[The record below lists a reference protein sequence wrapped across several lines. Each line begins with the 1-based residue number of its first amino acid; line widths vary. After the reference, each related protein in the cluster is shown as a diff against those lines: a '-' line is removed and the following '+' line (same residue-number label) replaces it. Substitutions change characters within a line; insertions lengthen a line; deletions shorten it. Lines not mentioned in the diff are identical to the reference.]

1 MSEEIIYADAAT
13 LARRIRDRE
22 LSPVEVAQAHLDR
35 IEAVNPKLNAL
46 IAFPGGVM
54 ERARE
59 AEAAAMRGEWWGP
72 LHGVPFTVKDCVD
85 TAGVVTTRG
94 SKLFEN
100 HVPDAD
106 ATVVTRLKNAGGIF
120 IAKSNM
126 PEFALWWETDNLVY
140 GRTENP
146 WMIGRTPGGS
156 SGGEAAA
163 VASGMSPLGIGS
175 DVGGSIREPANYCGI
190 VGLKATHG
198 RIPLTGHWPE
208 TLLRFMHVGPIVRSV
223 GDAALSLSLMAGP
236 DGVDHYALPVP
247 LPDLDVI
254 LPSSVET
261 GAKNPAPP
269 VGLRVAWCPEGPFA
283 PVEREVQNT
292 VAAAA
297 TALGELGCSV
307 EEVALEGWENWPG
320 QQISARIFA
329 AEGNVYLDP
338 IIEGRKD
345 MLALSMQRRLNIPGP
360 TYDEYLEAMEQVE
373 RLRAACI
380 KLFGEYDVLLLPTGP
395 VVAHPHDTR
404 RHEIGRAAD
413 VVETAPARHALTCTV
428 PFDLTG
434 SPALSVPFG
443 MSSDGLPVGVQIVG
457 RHYEEAAILRAGAA
471 LESLHRPRR
480 GRPPV

>member
-13 LARRIRDRE
+13 LAGRIRDRS
-22 LSPVEVAQAHLDR
+22 LSPVEVVQAHLDR
-35 IEAVNPKLNAL
+35 IEAVNSTLNAL
-46 IAFPGGVM
+46 IAFPDGVM

-59 AEAAAMRGEWWGP
+59 AEAAAVRGDFWGP

-85 TAGVVTTRG
+85 TQGVVTTRG
-94 SKLFEN
+94 SRLFAE
-100 HVPDAD
+100 HVPEAD
-106 ATVVTRLKNAGGIF
+106 ATVVRRLKEAGGIF

-223 GDAALSLSLMAGP
+223 GDAALALSLMAGP
-236 DGVDHYALPVP
+236 DGLDHYALPVP
-247 LPDLDVI
+247 VPEPGGI
-254 LPSSVET
+254 ASPS
-261 GAKNPAPP
+261 
-269 VGLRVAWCPEGPFA
+269 GLRVAWCPEGPFA
-283 PVEREVQNT
+283 PVDRQVQDT
-292 VAAAA
+292 VASAAA
-297 TALGELGCSV
+297 ALGELGCTV
-307 EEVALEGWENWPG
+307 RPVGLDGWESLPG

-329 AEGNVYLDP
+329 AEGNVYLQP
-338 IIEGRKD
+338 IIEGRED

-360 TYDEYLEAMEQVE
+360 SYEEYLESMEQVE
-373 RLRAACI
+373 QLRASLV
-380 KLFGEYDVLLLPTGP
+380 KLFNEFDVLLLPTGP
-395 VVAHPHDTR
+395 AAAHPHDTR
-404 RHEIGRAAD
+404 RHEIGG
-413 VVETAPARHALTCTV
+413 ETAPARHALTCTV

-443 MSSDGLPVGVQIVG
+443 ASAEGLPIGVQIVG
-457 RHYEEAAILRAGAA
+457 RHFEESTVLRVGAA
-471 LESLHRPRR
+471 LEELHGPRR
-480 GRPPV
+480 GRPAL

>member
-1 MSEEIIYADAAT
+1 MSEDIIYADAAT
-13 LARRIRDRE
+13 LAQRIRDRS
-22 LSPVEVAQAHLDR
+22 LSPVEIAQAHLDR
-35 IEAVNPKLNAL
+35 IESVNSRLNAL
-46 IAFPGGVM
+46 IAFPDGVM

-59 AEAAAMRGEWWGP
+59 AEAAAMRGEFWGP

-94 SKLFEN
+94 SRLFED
-100 HVPDAD
+100 HIPDAD
-106 ATVVTRLKNAGGIF
+106 ATVVTRLKDAGGIF

-208 TLLRFMHVGPIVRSV
+208 ALLRFMHVGPIVRSV
-223 GDAALSLSLMAGP
+223 GDAALALSIMAGP
-236 DGVDHYALPVP
+236 DGADHYALPVP
-247 LPDLDVI
+247 LPDVSELA
-254 LPSSVET
+254 S
-261 GAKNPAPP
+261 PA
-269 VGLRVAWCPEGPFA
+269 GLRVGWCPEGPFA
-283 PVEREVQNT
+283 PVERQVQDT
-292 VAAAA
+292 VASAAA
-297 TALGELGCSV
+297 ALGELGCSV
-307 EEVALEGWENWPG
+307 EQVDLDGWENMSG

-345 MLALSMQRRLNIPGP
+345 MLALSMQRRLKIPGP
-360 TYDEYLEAMEQVE
+360 SYGEYLEAMDHVEQ
-373 RLRAACI
+373 LRAATV
-380 KLFGEYDVLLLPTGP
+380 KLFNDYDVLLLPTGP
-395 VVAHPHDTR
+395 MVAHPHDTR
-404 RHEIGRAAD
+404 RHEIGS
-413 VVETAPARHALTCTV
+413 ETAPARHALTCTV

-443 MSSDGLPVGVQIVG
+443 LSDGGLPIGVQIVG
-457 RHYEEAAILRAGAA
+457 RHFEEPTILRVGAA
-471 LESLHRPRR
+471 LEELHRPRR

>member
-1 MSEEIIYADAAT
+1 MSEDIFYADAAT
-13 LARRIRDRE
+13 LAQRIRDRS

-35 IEAVNPKLNAL
+35 IESVNSKLNAL
-46 IAFPGGVM
+46 IAFPDGVM

-59 AEAAAMRGEWWGP
+59 SEAAAVRGEFWGP

-94 SKLFEN
+94 SRLFED
-100 HVPDAD
+100 HVPETD
-106 ATVVTRLKNAGGIF
+106 ATVVTRLKEAGGIF

-223 GDAALSLSLMAGP
+223 SDAALALSIMGGP

-247 LPDLDVI
+247 LPDVSEL
-254 LPSSVET
+254 
-261 GAKNPAPP
+261 APTA
-269 VGLRVAWCPEGPFA
+269 GLRVAWCPEGPFA
-283 PVEREVQNT
+283 PVERQVQDT
-292 VAAAA
+292 VASAAAA
-297 TALGELGCSV
+297 LSELGCSV
-307 EEVALEGWENWPG
+307 EPVDLDGWENWSG

-360 TYDEYLEAMEQVE
+360 GYEEYLEATDHVEQ
-373 RLRAACI
+373 LRAECI
-380 KLFGEYDVLLLPTGP
+380 KLFRDFDVLLLPTGP
-395 VVAHPHDTR
+395 MVAHPHDTR
-404 RHEIGRAAD
+404 RHEIARAPD

-443 MSSDGLPVGVQIVG
+443 LSEEGLPIGVQIVG
-457 RHYEEAAILRAGAA
+457 RHFEEATILRVGAA
-471 LESLHRPRR
+471 LEELHRPRR
-480 GRPPV
+480 GRPPL

>member
-1 MSEEIIYADAAT
+1 MSEDIIYADAAT
-13 LARRIRDRE
+13 LAQRIRDRE
-22 LSPVEVAQAHLDR
+22 LSPVEVTQAHLDR
-35 IEAVNPKLNAL
+35 IEAINPKLNAL
-46 IAFPGGVM
+46 IAFPEGVIAQ
-54 ERARE
+54 ARE
-59 AEAAAMRGEWWGP
+59 AEAAAMRGEFWGP

-94 SKLFEN
+94 SRLFEN
-100 HVPDAD
+100 HVPEAD
-106 ATVVTRLKNAGGIF
+106 ATVVTRLKDAGGIF

-208 TLLRFMHVGPIVRSV
+208 ALLRFMHVGPIVRSV
-223 GDAALSLSLMAGP
+223 GDAALALSIMAGP
-236 DGVDHYALPVP
+236 DGEDHYALPVP
-247 LPDLDVI
+247 VPELDAI
-254 LPSSVET
+254 LSE
-261 GAKNPAPP
+261 AKNPALPT
-269 VGLRVAWCPEGPFA
+269 GLRVAWCPEGPFA
-283 PVEREVQNT
+283 PVERQVQDT
-292 VAAAA
+292 VASAAA
-297 TALGELGCSV
+297 ALGELGCSV
-307 EEVALEGWENWPG
+307 EPVDLDGWENWPG

-360 TYDEYLEAMEQVE
+360 SYDEYLEAMEQVE
-373 RLRAACI
+373 QLRAATV
-380 KLFGEYDVLLLPTGP
+380 KLFRDFDVLLLPTGP
-395 VVAHPHDTR
+395 MVAHPHDTR
-404 RHEIGRAAD
+404 RHEIGG
-413 VVETAPARHALTCTV
+413 ETAPARHALTCTV

-443 MSSDGLPVGVQIVG
+443 LSDGGLPIGVQIVG
-457 RHYEEAAILRAGAA
+457 RHFEEAAILRVGAA
-471 LESLHRPRR
+471 LEELHRPRR
-480 GRPPV
+480 GRPPL

>member
-1 MSEEIIYADAAT
+1 M
-13 LARRIRDRE
+13 
-22 LSPVEVAQAHLDR
+22 AQAHIDR

-46 IAFPGGVM
+46 IAFPDGVM
-54 ERARE
+54 DRARD
-59 AEAAAMRGEWWGP
+59 AEAAAMRGEFWGP

-94 SKLFEN
+94 SRLFEG

-106 ATVVTRLKNAGGIF
+106 ATVVTRLKDAGGIF

-156 SGGEAAA
+156 SGGEASA

-190 VGLKATHG
+190 VGLKASHG
-198 RIPLTGHWPE
+198 RIPLTGHWPD
-208 TLLRFMHVGPIVRSV
+208 TLLRFMHVGPIARSV
-223 GDAALSLSLMAGP
+223 GDAALALSIMAGP
-236 DGVDHYALPVP
+236 DGADHYALPVP
-247 LPDLDVI
+247 VPDVSN
-254 LPSSVET
+254 LPSPS
-261 GAKNPAPP
+261 
-269 VGLRVAWCPEGPFA
+269 GLRVAWCPEGPFA
-283 PVEREVQNT
+283 PVERRVQDT
-292 VAAAA
+292 VASAAAA
-297 TALGELGCSV
+297 MGELGCSV
-307 EEVALEGWENWPG
+307 EPVALNGWENMSG

-360 TYDEYLEAMEQVE
+360 SYEEYLEAMDQVE
-373 RLRAACI
+373 QLRAATI
-380 KLFGEYDVLLLPTGP
+380 RLFQDFDVLLLPTGP
-395 VVAHPHDTR
+395 MTAHPHDTR
-404 RHEIGRAAD
+404 RHEIGD
-413 VVETAPARHALTCTV
+413 QTAPARHALTCTV

-443 MSSDGLPVGVQIVG
+443 MGDGDLPIGVQIVG
-457 RHYEEAAILRAGAA
+457 RHFEEATILRVGAA
-471 LESLHRPRR
+471 LEDLHRPHR
-480 GRPPV
+480 GRPVL

>member
-1 MSEEIIYADAAT
+1 MSEEIFYADAAT

-22 LSPVEVAQAHLDR
+22 LSPVEVTQAHLDR
-35 IEAVNPKLNAL
+35 IESINPKLNAL
-46 IAFPGGVM
+46 IAFPDGVM

-59 AEAAAMRGEWWGP
+59 AEAAAMRGEFWGP

-94 SKLFEN
+94 SRLFEN
-100 HVPDAD
+100 HVPEAD
-106 ATVVTRLKNAGGIF
+106 ATVVTRLKDAGGIF

-208 TLLRFMHVGPIVRSV
+208 ALLRFMHVGPIVRSV
-223 GDAALSLSLMAGP
+223 ADAALALSIMAGP
-236 DGVDHYALPVP
+236 DGSDHYALPVP
-247 LPDLDVI
+247 LPDVSEL
-254 LPSSVET
+254 
-261 GAKNPAPP
+261 AQPA
-269 VGLRVAWCPEGPFA
+269 GLRVGWCPEGPFA
-283 PVEREVQNT
+283 PVERQVQDT

-297 TALGELGCSV
+297 AALVELGCSV
-307 EEVALEGWENWPG
+307 EPVDLDGWENMSG

-329 AEGNVYLDP
+329 AEGNVYLYP

-345 MLALSMQRRLNIPGP
+345 MLALSMQRRLNIPSP
-360 TYDEYLEAMEQVE
+360 SYDEYLEAMDQVE
-373 RLRAACI
+373 QLRAAAI
-380 KLFGEYDVLLLPTGP
+380 KLFNDYDVLLLPTGP
-395 VVAHPHDTR
+395 MVAHPHDTR
-404 RHEIGRAAD
+404 RHEIGG
-413 VVETAPARHALTCTV
+413 ETAPARHALTCTV

-443 MSSDGLPVGVQIVG
+443 LSDGGLPIGVQIVG
-457 RHYEEAAILRAGAA
+457 RHFEEPTILRVGAA
-471 LESLHRPRR
+471 LEELHRPRR

>member
-1 MSEEIIYADAAT
+1 MNEEIFYADAAT
-13 LARRIRDRE
+13 MAQRIRERAW
-22 LSPVEVAQAHLDR
+22 SPVEVVQAHLDR
-35 IEAVNPKLNAL
+35 IEEINPRLNAL
-46 IAFPGGVM
+46 VAFPDGVM

-59 AEAAAMRGEWWGP
+59 AEAAVMRGESWGP

-85 TAGVVTTRG
+85 TEGVVTTRG
-94 SKLFEN
+94 SRLYEN
-100 HVPDAD
+100 HVPTAD
-106 ATVVTRLKNAGGIF
+106 ATVVRRLKDAGGIF

-146 WMIGRTPGGS
+146 WMNGRTPGGS

-223 GDAALSLSLMAGP
+223 GDAALALSLMAGP

-247 LPDLDVI
+247 VQEI
-254 LPSSVET
+254 GEF
-261 GAKNPAPP
+261 AP
-269 VGLRVAWCPEGPFA
+269 VAGLRVAWCAEGPFA
-283 PVEREVQNT
+283 PVDRGVQDT

-297 TALGELGCSV
+297 SALGELGCSV
-307 EEVALEGWENWPG
+307 EPVSLEGWENWPG

-329 AEGNVYLDP
+329 AEGSKYLDP
-338 IIEGRKD
+338 IIEGREE

-360 TYDEYLEAMEQVE
+360 SYDEYLDAVEQVE
-373 RLRAACI
+373 LLRAALVR
-380 KLFGEYDVLLLPTGP
+380 LFNEYDVLLMPTGP
-395 VVAHPHDTR
+395 VAAHPHDTR
-404 RHEIGRAAD
+404 RHEIGGK
-413 VVETAPARHALTCTV
+413 TAPARHALTCTV

-443 MSSDGLPVGVQIVG
+443 MSSDGLPIGVQLVG
-457 RHYEEAAILRAGAA
+457 RHFEEATVLAAGAA
-471 LESLHRPRR
+471 LEELYRPRR
-480 GRPPV
+480 GRPPLQNAQ

>member
-1 MSEEIIYADAAT
+1 MSDEIFYADAAT

-35 IEAVNPKLNAL
+35 IEQVNPRLNAL
-46 IAFPGGVM
+46 IAFPDGVM

-59 AEAAAMRGEWWGP
+59 AEDAAMRGEFRGP

-94 SKLFEN
+94 SRLFEN
-100 HVPDAD
+100 HIPTAD
-106 ATVVTRLKNAGGIF
+106 ATAVTRLKDAGGIF

-208 TLLRFMHVGPIVRSV
+208 TLLRFMHVGPIARSV
-223 GDAALSLSLMAGP
+223 GDAALALSIMAGP

-247 LPDLDVI
+247 LPELDVI
-254 LPSSVET
+254 LSA
-261 GAKNPAPP
+261 AKNPAPP
-269 VGLRVAWCPEGPFA
+269 AGLRVAWCPEGPFA
-283 PVEREVQNT
+283 PVERQVQDT

-297 TALGELGCSV
+297 AALGELGCSV
-307 EEVALEGWENWPG
+307 EPVNLDGWENWPG

-345 MLALSMQRRLNIPGP
+345 MLALSMQRRLAIPGP
-360 TYDEYLEAMEQVE
+360 GYEEYLEAMEQVE
-373 RLRAACI
+373 QLRAAAI
-380 KLFGEYDVLLLPTGP
+380 RLFNDFDVLLLPTGP
-395 VVAHPHDTR
+395 MVAHPHDTR
-404 RHEIGRAAD
+404 RHEIARAPD
-413 VVETAPARHALTCTV
+413 VAETAPARHALTCTV

-434 SPALSVPFG
+434 
-443 MSSDGLPVGVQIVG
+443 LP
-457 RHYEEAAILRAGAA
+457 RPLRP
-471 LESLHRPRR
+471 LRIE
-480 GRPPV
+480 